1 MNFIHTSNE
10 SHHLEGEIHQGG
22 EKGQKAGEY
31 LIHFHQ
37 KSEGKVNLGIDSS
50 KFHFLLVPQC
60 EKVATSSVT
69 VPVGQ
74 IFVTK
79 VWVRE
84 YTICTLFHITQSDS
98 IPFEVLKPLK
108 SN

>member
-22 EKGQKAGEY
+22 QKGQKAGEY

-50 KFHFLLVPQC
+50 EFHFLLVPQC
-60 EKVATSSVT
+60 FARSLDRSVKR
-69 VPVGQ
+69 PG
-74 IFVTK
+74 
-79 VWVRE
+79 
-84 YTICTLFHITQSDS
+84 
-98 IPFEVLKPLK
+98 EVL
-108 SN
+108 SMVRVT

>member
-50 KFHFLLVPQC
+50 EFHFCLVPQ
-60 EKVATSSVT
+60 
-69 VPVGQ
+69 
-74 IFVTK
+74 
-79 VWVRE
+79 W
-84 YTICTLFHITQSDS
+84 L
-98 IPFEVLKPLK
+98 
-108 SN
+108 

>member
-50 KFHFLLVPQC
+50 EFHFLLVPQC
-60 EKVATSSVT
+60 TLPHSAHQEYA
-69 VPVGQ
+69 VPPGV
-74 IFVTK
+74 
-79 VWVRE
+79 
-84 YTICTLFHITQSDS
+84 
-98 IPFEVLKPLK
+98 
-108 SN
+108 